1 MRQKEIPALSIDESV
16 SHLYQEQIR
25 EAQTFVMTNG
35 LGRNAV
41 VDLGSRKN
49 TSFEGP
55 VLLVSNRYSEDFVSS
70 NN

>member
-1 MRQKEIPALSIDESV
+1 
-16 SHLYQEQIR
+16 
-25 EAQTFVMTNG
+25 MTNG

-41 VDLGSRKN
+41 VDLGSRTN